1 MKCLTLPACVLVS
14 LLSGAGLLRLASQA
28 AQHPHYGPG
37 VHPSW
42 PLTLMGVGLLLA
54 GASLGIRVGLN
65 ERTLVFH
72 RGARLTLLGGL
83 TLGTA
88 LALVGLLAALT
99 PLI

>member
-1 MKCLTLPACVLVS
+1 MKCLTLPLCVIAA
-14 LLSGAGLLRLASQA
+14 LLGGAELLHLASRA

-37 VHPSW
+37 FHHAW

-54 GASLGIRVGLN
+54 GASLGVRVGLN
-65 ERTLVFH
+65 ERTLVFR

-88 LALVGLLAALT
+88 LALLGLLAALT
-99 PLI
+99 PLL